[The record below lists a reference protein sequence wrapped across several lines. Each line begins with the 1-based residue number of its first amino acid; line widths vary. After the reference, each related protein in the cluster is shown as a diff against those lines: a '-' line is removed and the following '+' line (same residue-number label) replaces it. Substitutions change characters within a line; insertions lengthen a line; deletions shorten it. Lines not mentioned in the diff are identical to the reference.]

1 MKILL
6 AAFGTRGD
14 VQPMVALG
22 ARLRADGHEVAIGAS
37 PGFAD
42 WVRGHGLAFHAVGG
56 DLEAWARSHGGMTR
70 SPARFIRPAM
80 DYLRKEIDLSLEQT
94 YAAAR
99 GADMIVS
106 GVHAAAPSV
115 AEALGLPHRTLLFCP
130 QMIASRHHP
139 PPGVPWFSLP
149 GFCNRALWWAFAR
162 GFDLMLRDPLN
173 RRRHQWGLPPVTG
186 VLDYLLTDRSIVA
199 SDALLGEVPP
209 DASRGIPQIGSLW
222 LADRGALEPALERFL
237 ANGEPP
243 VYIGFGSMPDADPR
257 ATTRALL
264 EALEACRRRGVIHP
278 GWAGLGAGGV
288 PPSVFLA
295 RSAPHLLL
303 LPRVVLAVH
312 HGGAGTTAAAA
323 RAGVPQIV
331 VPHCVDQLYWGHQI
345 HERGLGS
352 RPIPRASL
360 TAARLARAIGEVLSR
375 PDVSEQARE
384 VGAGLARTDGVL
396 ALTQLLYEAA
406 SHAPALRAAA

>member
-14 VQPMVALG
+14 VQPMLALG
-22 ARLRADGHEVAIGAS
+22 VRLRADGHEVAIGAS

-42 WVRGHGLAFHAVGG
+42 WVRGHGLAFHGVGG
-56 DLEAWARSHGGMTR
+56 DLEAWARGHGELAR
-70 SPARFIRPAM
+70 SPARFIKPAV
-80 DYLRKEIDLSLEQT
+80 DFLRREVGLSLDQT
-94 YAAAR
+94 HAAAR
-99 GADMIVS
+99 GADVIVS
-106 GVHAAAPSV
+106 GIHPAAPSV

-130 QMIASRHHP
+130 QMLVSRQHP
-139 PPGVPWFSLP
+139 PPGVAWFSLP
-149 GFCNRALWWAFAR
+149 GFCNQALWWVFRR

-173 RRRHQWGLPPVTG
+173 RRRRQWGLPPVIG
-186 VLDYLLTDRSIVA
+186 VLDYLLTDRTIVA
-199 SDALLGEVPP
+199 SDALLGELPP
-209 DASRGIPQIGSLW
+209 DASSGTAQIGSLV
-222 LADRGALEPALERFL
+222 LAEGGVLEPALERFL
-237 ANGEPP
+237 ADGEPP

-257 ATTRALL
+257 TTTRALL

-288 PPSVFLA
+288 PPGVFLSH
-295 RSAPHLLL
+295 SAPHTLL
-303 LPRVVLAVH
+303 LPRVALAVH

-323 RAGVPQIV
+323 RAGIPQVV

-360 TAARLARAIGEVLSR
+360 TAARLADAIGEVLSR
-375 PDVSEQARE
+375 PTIAERARE
-384 VGAGLARTDGVL
+384 VRAGLERTDGVP
-396 ALTQLLYEAA
+396 ALIQLLYEAA
-406 SHAPALRAAA
+406 SSTPALRAAA